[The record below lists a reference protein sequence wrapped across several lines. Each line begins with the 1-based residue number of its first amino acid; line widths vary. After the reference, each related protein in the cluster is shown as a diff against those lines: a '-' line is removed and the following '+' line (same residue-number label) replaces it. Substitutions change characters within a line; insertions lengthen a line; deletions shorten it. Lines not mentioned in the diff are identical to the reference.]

1 MTRLSPFNSPLL
13 LGFDHLEQILERV
26 SKNSGDGYPP
36 YNVLQA
42 GDDSLRISLAVAGFT
57 EEELSVTVEQNQLH
71 IHGRQQDDPE
81 AVYLHRGIA
90 ARRFHRTFLLAES
103 IEVAGATLDNGLLNI
118 DLVRPHPAQP
128 LRTVKIQRNAAK
140 SGPKAQLY
148 EPASSLKAAPTRRG
162 SL

>member
-26 SKNSGDGYPP
+26 SKSSGDGYPP
-36 YNVLQA
+36 YNVLQTD
-42 GDDSLRISLAVAGFT
+42 GDRLRISLAVAGFT

-71 IHGRQQDDPE
+71 IQGRQQDDPD

-103 IEVAGATLDNGLLNI
+103 IEVDGATLDNGLLNI
-118 DLVRPHPAQP
+118 DLVRPAPAQSV
-128 LRTVKIQRNAAK
+128 RTVEIQRRTAK
-140 SGPKAQLY
+140 SGEKRQLY
-148 EPASSLKAAPTRRG
+148 EAPQTHRG
-162 SL
+162 SGRRSV

>member
-26 SKNSGDGYPP
+26 SKSSGDGYPP
-36 YNVLQA
+36 YNVLQTD
-42 GDDSLRISLAVAGFT
+42 GDRLRISLAVAGFT

-71 IHGRQQDDPE
+71 IQGRQQDDPD

-103 IEVAGATLDNGLLNI
+103 IEVDGATLDNGLLNI
-118 DLVRPHPAQP
+118 DLVRPEPAQSV
-128 LRTVKIQRNAAK
+128 RTVEIQRRTAK
-140 SGPKAQLY
+140 SGEKRQLY
-148 EPASSLKAAPTRRG
+148 EAPQTQRG
-162 SL
+162 SGRRSV

>member
-26 SKNSGDGYPP
+26 SKSSGDGYPP
-36 YNVLQA
+36 YNVLQTD
-42 GDDSLRISLAVAGFT
+42 GDRLRISLAVAGFT

-71 IHGRQQDDPE
+71 IQGRQQDDTD

-103 IEVAGATLDNGLLNI
+103 IEVDGATLDNGLLNI
-118 DLVRPHPAQP
+118 DLVRPEPAQSV
-128 LRTVKIQRNAAK
+128 RTVEIQRRTAK
-140 SGPKAQLY
+140 SGEKRQLY
-148 EPASSLKAAPTRRG
+148 EAPQTQRG
-162 SL
+162 SGRRSV

>member
-26 SKNSGDGYPP
+26 SKSSGDGYPP
-36 YNVLQA
+36 YNVLQTD
-42 GDDSLRISLAVAGFT
+42 GDRLRISLAVAGFT

-71 IHGRQQDDPE
+71 IQGRQQDDPD

-103 IEVAGATLDNGLLNI
+103 IEVDGATLDNGLLNI
-118 DLVRPHPAQP
+118 DLVRPEPAQSV
-128 LRTVKIQRNAAK
+128 RTVEIQRRTAK
-140 SGPKAQLY
+140 SGEKRQLY
-148 EPASSLKAAPTRRG
+148 GAPQTHRG
-162 SL
+162 SGRRSV